1 MSFFRSLNDDQPKD
15 WLRDYLDKG
24 TLPSNNGYTGVGSLK
39 NSDVLTA
46 ISILASDIS
55 RFSILQIK
63 ESDDSIA
70 DDDTITYLLNKKINA
85 QMSARDWKFAMMVNA
100 ILTGN
105 SYTRII
111 RDPQQYSRT
120 SGKPIELEFFPP
132 SEVTVNYRDDPIE
145 GRKYYYTFSPVDGRS
160 QFDLPPNEVIHFK
173 FFTDDGIV
181 GRSPLLSLGDE
192 MGLQKS
198 GVNTLGK
205 FFKNGMK
212 GGILTLNGG
221 QLNKEAKRK
230 ARAEFEYVQSDS
242 GNGPIVVDKTMQYQ
256 PLEIDTSV
264 LNLINSNNWSTNQ
277 IAKALRIPAYKLGIN
292 SPNQSVAQLNSGYIK
307 FDLPFYL
314 QAIISEFQM
323 KLLTDKERHK
333 YRFEFDTREET
344 ARPVQELTAL
354 EEHNILTP
362 NEIRAELGKKADK
375 ANKQMDQYQS
385 TLNTVELGFKQEYQ
399 ENNKTQLKGGDSNGK
414 DGTKSNINGSQD
426 S

>member
-1 MSFFRSLNDDQPKD
+1 MSFFRSLNDQPKD
-15 WLRDYLDKG
+15 WIRDYLDSG
-24 TLPSNNGYTGVGSLK
+24 VLPMSNGYSGIGALK

-55 RFSILQIK
+55 RFSLLQIK
-63 ESDDSIA
+63 ESDDSIM
-70 DDDTITYLLNKKINA
+70 DDDQITYLLNKKINN

-105 SYTRII
+105 SYTRIV
-111 RDPQQYSRT
+111 RDPLPYSKT
-120 SGKPIELEFFPP
+120 AGKPVELEFFPP
-132 SEVTVNYRDDPIE
+132 SQVTINYRDDSVN
-145 GRKYYYTFSPVDGRS
+145 GRQYYYTFSPIDGRS
-160 QFDLPPNEVIHFK
+160 QFDLLPDDVIHFK

-192 MGLQKS
+192 MKLQKS
-198 GVNTLGK
+198 GVDTLGK

-212 GGILTLNGG
+212 GGILTLSGA
-221 QLNKEAKRK
+221 QLSKEARRK
-230 ARAEFEYVQSDS
+230 ARAEFEYAQSNS

-277 IAKALRIPAYKLGIN
+277 IAKALRVPAYRLGIN
-292 SPNQSVAQLNSGYIK
+292 NPNQSIPSLNSSYIK
-307 FDLPFYL
+307 FDLPFYSE
-314 QAIISEFQM
+314 AIISEFQM
-323 KLLTDKERHK
+323 KLLNDKDRHK

-344 ARPVQELTAL
+344 AKPTTELTAL

-375 ANKQMDQYQS
+375 SNKVMNQYQS
-385 TLNTVELGFKQEYQ
+385 TLNTVELNFKQQYQ
-399 ENNKTQLKGGDSNGK
+399 ESHKTQEKGGDQNGIK
-414 DGTKSNINGSQD
+414 NNDNGSQD